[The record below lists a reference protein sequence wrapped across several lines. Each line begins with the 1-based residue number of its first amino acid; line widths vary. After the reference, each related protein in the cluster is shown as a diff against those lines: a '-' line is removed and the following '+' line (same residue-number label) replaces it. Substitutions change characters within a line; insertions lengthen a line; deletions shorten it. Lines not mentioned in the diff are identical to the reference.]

1 MNSYREYVAAC
12 CRGTT
17 IAALLIAGSSIANA
31 QRTAPSPNRP
41 STQPAQESTL
51 GAHTLLTHS
60 EGLGVSPAITAPITT
75 QASGST
81 LIVFNGGYADNDAP
95 PLDSYANRWK
105 PLSKPANYGNGY
117 ERFSVQSYIALAARG
132 GPGHTVSIAKTGQP
146 AGEISVPFI
155 EIQAGVLKDVA
166 QNYPEANIVVTSGKV
181 TTTGPATL
189 IALWWGDGGVK
200 RMSAVPNNGFTV
212 IERFLK
218 LPDNSGVQCAVAFKQ
233 VQSAGTY
240 DVSWIGTPMQGA
252 ILWLLAFQAP

>member
-17 IAALLIAGSSIANA
+17 MAAIFLACPANA
-31 QRTAPSPNRP
+31 ATSAIDSPTQPRP
-41 STQPAQESTL
+41 SSTL

-60 EGLGVSPAITAPITT
+60 EGLGVSPAITSPITT

-81 LIVFNGGYADNDAP
+81 FIVFNGGYADNDASP
-95 PLDSYANRWK
+95 VDSYANRWK
-105 PLSKPANYGNGY
+105 PLTKRVSYGNGY
-117 ERFSVQSYIALAARG
+117 ERFSVQSYIALMARG
-132 GPGHTVSIAKTGQP
+132 GPRHTVSIAKPGQP
-146 AGEISVPFI
+146 TGEISLPFI
-155 EIQAGVLKDVA
+155 EIKSGVLKDVA
-166 QNYPEANIVVTSGKV
+166 QNYPEANMVVTSGKV

-189 IALWWGDGGVK
+189 IALWWGDGGLK

-212 IERFLK
+212 IESFLE

-240 DVSWIGTPMQGA
+240 DVSWIGTPVQGA
-252 ILWLLAFQAP
+252 ILWLLAFQAL